1 MSGIVHTS
9 PGTVST
15 QGFTEATLFQRSY
28 DGGTGGFTRG
38 GKAGF
43 ANNTGSNG
51 RALFQRSILVNLNF
65 YFVDEYGKVLTSHH
79 ELIKNTPLATLT
91 FPQL

>member
-1 MSGIVHTS
+1 MMEEEKVLH
-9 PGTVST
+9 V
-15 QGFTEATLFQRSY
+15 A
-28 DGGTGGFTRG
+28 
-38 GKAGF
+38 GKLVF

>member
-1 MSGIVHTS
+1 MMEEEEVLHVAGKL
-9 PGTVST
+9 VS
-15 QGFTEATLFQRSY
+15 
-28 DGGTGGFTRG
+28 
-38 GKAGF
+38 

-79 ELIKNTPLATLT
+79 ELIKILP
-91 FPQL
+91 